1 MATRNA
7 LEWFDTCLGQ
17 YLLERE
23 RGHFDQVVADVF
35 GYNAMQIGF
44 PQYDFLRSNR
54 MPLQFC
60 AALEEGAALR
70 AAPEFLPIETNSLD
84 LVLLPHVLEF
94 SANPHQIL
102 REVQRVLMPEGH
114 VIVCGFNPR
123 SLWGMRRILGS
134 VGARLPWRG
143 NLVSPHRSGR
153 PSAGEGFPWH
163 GRFIAL
169 PRLKDWLTLLDFEIT
184 ADRLCCYAPPFSQEK
199 WLRRAGFMEAAG
211 ERWWP
216 FSGGIYFLTA
226 VKRVH
231 GMRVIK
237 PEWKEVR
244 AARRGMAPIAQKLGG
259 GAPEDGPRLAARA
272 GIAPTE
278 AQARATRGRRMRA

>member
-1 MATRNA
+1 MPTKNK
-7 LEWFDTCLGQ
+7 LEWFETSLGQ

-23 RGHFDQVVADVF
+23 QNHFDEAVADVF

-44 PQYDFLRSNR
+44 PQYDFLRANR

-60 AALEEGAALR
+60 AGTEEGAAVR
-70 AAPEFLPIETNSLD
+70 GSPEFLPIETNSID

-94 SANPHQIL
+94 SSNPHQIL

-123 SLWGMRRILGS
+123 SLWGVRGVLGLVEDRFLRS
-134 VGARLPWRG
+134 VEGQFPWRG
-143 NLVSPHRSGR
+143 N
-153 PSAGEGFPWH
+153 
-163 GRFIAL
+163 FISL

-184 ADRLCCYAPPFSQEK
+184 KDRLCCYAPPFSQEK
-199 WLRRAGFMEAAG
+199 WLKRFSFMEAAG
-211 ERWWP
+211 DRWWP

-259 GAPEDGPRLAARA
+259 NRSGRESRHAACSETKA
-272 GIAPTE
+272 KATVKTT
-278 AQARATRGRRMRA
+278 AQGRK

>member
-1 MATRNA
+1 MPTKNK
-7 LEWFDTCLGQ
+7 LEWFETSLGR

-23 RGHFDQVVADVF
+23 QNHFDQAVGDVF

-44 PQYDFLRSNR
+44 PQYDFLRANR

-60 AALEEGAALR
+60 AGTEEGAALR
-70 AAPEFLPIETNSLD
+70 AAADFLPIETNSID

-102 REVQRVLMPEGH
+102 REVQRILMPEGH

-123 SLWGMRRILGS
+123 SLWGVRGFFGS
-134 VGARLPWRG
+134 MEDKFPWRG
-143 NLVSPHRSGR
+143 N
-153 PSAGEGFPWH
+153 
-163 GRFIAL
+163 FISL

-184 ADRLCCYAPPFSQEK
+184 KDQLCCYAPPFSQEK
-199 WLRRAGFMEAAG
+199 WLKRFNFMEAAG
-211 ERWWP
+211 DRWWP

-237 PEWKEVR
+237 PEWKKVR
-244 AARRGMAPIAQKLGG
+244 AARKGMAPVAQKLSGNG
-259 GAPEDGPRLAARA
+259 CGKEPRQAARSRTTA
-272 GIAPTE
+272 KTA
-278 AQARATRGRRMRA
+278 AQRREEEG

>member
-1 MATRNA
+1 MPTKNK
-7 LEWFDTCLGQ
+7 LEWFETCLGQ

-23 RGHFDQVVADVF
+23 QNHFDEAVADVF

-44 PQYDFLRSNR
+44 PQYDFLRANR

-60 AALEEGAALR
+60 TGTEEGAAVR
-70 AAPEFLPIETNSLD
+70 ATPDFLPIETNSID

-94 SANPHQIL
+94 SSNPHQIL

-123 SLWGMRRILGS
+123 SLWGVRGVLGA
-134 VGARLPWRG
+134 VEGRLLRSMENPYPWRG
-143 NLVSPHRSGR
+143 N
-153 PSAGEGFPWH
+153 
-163 GRFIAL
+163 FISL

-184 ADRLCCYAPPFSQEK
+184 KDRLCCYAPPFSQEK
-199 WLRRAGFMEAAG
+199 WLKRFSFMEAAG
-211 ERWWP
+211 DRWWP

-244 AARRGMAPIAQKLGG
+244 AARRGMAPVAQKLGG
-259 GAPEDGPRLAARA
+259 NRSGQGARHAACSETKVKATVNTTAQGREQA
-272 GIAPTE
+272 E
-278 AQARATRGRRMRA
+278 A

>member
-1 MATRNA
+1 MPTKNK
-7 LEWFDTCLGQ
+7 LEWFETCLGQ

-23 RGHFDQVVADVF
+23 QNHFDEAVADVF

-44 PQYDFLRSNR
+44 PQYDFLRANR

-60 AALEEGAALR
+60 AGTEEGAAVR
-70 AAPEFLPIETNSLD
+70 GSPEFLPIETNSID

-94 SANPHQIL
+94 SSNPHQIL

-123 SLWGMRRILGS
+123 SLWGVRGVLGL
-134 VGARLPWRG
+134 VEGRLSRSMENQYPWRG
-143 NLVSPHRSGR
+143 N
-153 PSAGEGFPWH
+153 
-163 GRFIAL
+163 FISL

-184 ADRLCCYAPPFSQEK
+184 KDRLCCYVPPFSQEK
-199 WLRRAGFMEAAG
+199 WLKRFSFMEAAG
-211 ERWWP
+211 DRWWP

-244 AARRGMAPIAQKLGG
+244 AARRGMAPVAQKLSGNRSG
-259 GAPEDGPRLAARA
+259 RESRHAACSETKA
-272 GIAPTE
+272 KATVKTT
-278 AQARATRGRRMRA
+278 AQGRK